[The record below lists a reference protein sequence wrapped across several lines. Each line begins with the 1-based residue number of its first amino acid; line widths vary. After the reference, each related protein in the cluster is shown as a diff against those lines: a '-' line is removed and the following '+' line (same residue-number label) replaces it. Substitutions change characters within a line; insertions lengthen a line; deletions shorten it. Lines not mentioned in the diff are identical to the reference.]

1 MIQIN
6 KSRSHRV
13 YLHIFT
19 YIHHK
24 NQPNVGK
31 YTIHGPYGE
40 CNTWILNRPGR
51 FKLQTIDMDESHPA
65 RWDDFLFTTCH
76 STSLWYDIPL
86 RQIIIRILYTLIF
99 FMHKN
104 GSTTWY
110 RNPPSIQKDESYH
123 AVFRVQICWTRL
135 PVPGRK
141 GARSAGCWDPENL
154 VKLEE
159 WGEGKGRWLVKLPS
173 LKLTVRPWKIP
184 IFPGKYHQNDGFSS
198 QLC

>member
-1 MIQIN
+1 MHKNTNLRPRSFSWMDMIQIN
-6 KSRSHRV
+6 KSRSHSV

-76 STSLWYDIPL
+76 STSLWYAIPL
-86 RQIIIRILYTLIF
+86 KQIIISFIHWYVSCRKIDQQHGTGILYQSQKKPNPTMPF
-99 FMHKN
+99 FVSKFTERVCQCQVVKDLEVQVV
-104 GSTTWY
+104 GILKTW
-110 RNPPSIQKDESYH
+110 
-123 AVFRVQICWTRL
+123 
-135 PVPGRK
+135 
-141 GARSAGCWDPENL
+141 
-154 VKLEE
+154 
-159 WGEGKGRWLVKLPS
+159 
-173 LKLTVRPWKIP
+173 
-184 IFPGKYHQNDGFSS
+184 
-198 QLC
+198 